1 MPASVTGTR
10 ALLDSAPMARDDRSA
25 GEAWLAGEFVGMQQL
40 LAREGYADLRSDVDG
55 ELPAFEDAFGAVS
68 SLYGRLPW

>member
-25 GEAWLAGEFVGMQQL
+25 GEAWLAGGFVGMQQ
-40 LAREGYADLRSDVDG
+40 
-55 ELPAFEDAFGAVS
+55 
-68 SLYGRLPW
+68 GRYT